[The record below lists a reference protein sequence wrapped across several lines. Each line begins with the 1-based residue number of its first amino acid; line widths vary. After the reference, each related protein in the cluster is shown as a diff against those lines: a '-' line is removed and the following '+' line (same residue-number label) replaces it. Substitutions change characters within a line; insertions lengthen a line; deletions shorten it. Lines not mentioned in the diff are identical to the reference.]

1 MNLHKTLKGKKMKK
15 LASTLIFLTT
25 YGIGQTSAFAH
36 GGHGAETSLVHLF
49 TEPQHAMGLIAAGLL
64 VAVIIPLRNRLQTVG
79 IKK

>member
-64 VAVIIPLRNRLQTVG
+64 VAVIITLLNRLHTFG

>member
-49 TEPQHAMGLIAAGLL
+49 TEPQHAMGLTAAGLL
-64 VAVIIPLRNRLQTVG
+64 VAVIITLLNRLHTFR

>member
-49 TEPQHAMGLIAAGLL
+49 TEPQHAMGLIAAGFL
-64 VAVIIPLRNRLQTVG
+64 VAVIITLRNRLKTVG

>member
-64 VAVIIPLRNRLQTVG
+64 VAVIITLLNRLHTFR